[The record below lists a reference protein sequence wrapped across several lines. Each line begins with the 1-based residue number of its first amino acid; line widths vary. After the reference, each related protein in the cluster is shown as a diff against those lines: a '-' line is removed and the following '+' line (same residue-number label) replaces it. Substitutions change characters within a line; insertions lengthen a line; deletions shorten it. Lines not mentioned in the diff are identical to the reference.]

1 MSFPL
6 AAAAVASLRIA
17 AARPGALADG
27 TALALLGLA
36 TLVILWLLGR
46 TLAGLARGELRTLTQ

>member
-1 MSFPL
+1 
-6 AAAAVASLRIA
+6 V
-17 AARPGALADG
+17 GDG
-27 TALALLGLA
+27 VALALLGLA